1 MNDQTGGFIML
12 GHRNLSSRRRAGFTL
27 VEALVVT
34 AIMAIL
40 FGLATGAVVR
50 ALHSAEDAKVGIEIR
65 QLEAAVAAAKKH
77 FGVEQL
83 PSAMRLRK
91 NNFYNLNDPLEKRT
105 KDYLS
110 QMFPRMPF
118 ATTNDG
124 TMRVDWNATGATG
137 ANQDLNLGPAE
148 TLVFFL
154 GGRNGTEGWSPNP
167 LNPMT
172 GAGTR
177 VAPFYEFNPDR
188 MSIGQSNFRVYRDPY
203 NPGRPYL
210 YFTSYRSGNDYS
222 PLDVYTGSPEGVVSA
237 FREPG
242 PTGRFINPN
251 SFQIVCAGRDGLF
264 GNFPINAANPFILW
278 RNGSFTTFPT
288 NASAA
293 NDNLANFHPTKLS
306 IPQ

>member
-1 MNDQTGGFIML
+1 MFY
-12 GHRNLSSRRRAGFTL
+12 HRALSSRRRAGFTL

-40 FGLATGAVVR
+40 FGLATGAVMRGLR
-50 ALHSAEDAKVGIEIR
+50 AAEDAKVGVEIR
-65 QLEAAVAAAKKH
+65 QLEASIAAAKKH

-91 NNFYNLNDPLEKRT
+91 NNFYNINDPLEKRT

-124 TMRVDWNATGATG
+124 IVRVDWNGTGTTSPS
-137 ANQDLNLGPAE
+137 QDLNLGPAE

-188 MSIGQSNFRVYRDPY
+188 MSIGQSNFRVYRDSY
-203 NPGRPYL
+203 NPGRPFL

-242 PTGRFINPN
+242 ATGRFINPN
-251 SFQIVCAGRDGLF
+251 SFQILSAGRDGQF
-264 GNFPINAANPFILW
+264 GNFTLTAANPFILW
-278 RNGSFTTFPT
+278 RNGAFTTFPAA
-288 NASAA
+288 NAAA
-293 NDNLANFHPTKLS
+293 INDNLANFHPTKLS